1 MRAFF
6 AQQQATM
13 LDPCACA
20 PSLPD
25 DPSVLRIPLRVK
37 PGVVPNITEDDVR
50 LQDGDIVYIESRE
63 TEVFYTGGLLSGG
76 EFPLPRDYDL
86 DVLGAMAIAGSGV
99 AGSARQYGGASG
111 GGQLGVDGVP
121 PGMLYI
127 LRKTPC
133 DGQIAIEVDL
143 AQAINNPRARPFVQ
157 PGDTLILQYKCEEQ
171 LINFGLASFFT
182 YGLAQLFNGNN

>member
-1 MRAFF
+1 
-6 AQQQATM
+6 
-13 LDPCACA
+13 
-20 PSLPD
+20 
-25 DPSVLRIPLRVK
+25 
-37 PGVVPNITEDDVR
+37 
-50 LQDGDIVYIESRE
+50 
-63 TEVFYTGGLLSGG
+63 
-76 EFPLPRDYDL
+76 
-86 DVLGAMAIAGSGV
+86 
-99 AGSARQYGGASG
+99 
-111 GGQLGVDGVP
+111 
-121 PGMLYI
+121 MLYI